1 MSKKKHL
8 YEVDLM
14 RCFFMFGVVLNHV
27 ASTFAEALGNKAT
40 PAGRFLVSTHLI
52 LHFPRFGFMFITG
65 LVLFLGYWGRPEKQ
79 NWPTFWKKRYIGSG
93 IPYLFWN
100 GLFLAFLLLTNGS
113 FSWNKWL
120 TDWLEAISKGNQF
133 YFYYI
138 FLMFQL
144 YLIFPLVL
152 KLFALFKKQ
161 LNLLLA
167 LSAAL
172 QLCLVIWAKYYY
184 PQVNHDSW
192 PYLFK
197 YYGNNILFY
206 QFYFILGGWAWIN
219 YEALTKWLLR
229 KKKLVFITTA
239 LAAAGT
245 LVLYQFNV
253 QVLQLSQHSANLIHQ
268 PYLMIY
274 AVCMIATIFT
284 LCLLYAEK
292 RDQWQQTKPAFVS
305 WVDRSSA
312 ISFGVY
318 LVHSISI
325 TFLAWLLSL
334 VQLNQ
339 WVLLALF
346 PLGYAV
352 CLAISWLIADFLYL
366 TPPFGRLIGR
376 PNGRKL
382 LALFKKG
389 EIS

>member
-1 MSKKKHL
+1 MTKKKHL

-27 ASTFAEALGNKAT
+27 TSTFAAALGNKDTA
-40 PAGRFLVSTHLI
+40 AGRVLVSTHLI

-65 LVLFLGYWGRPEKQ
+65 LVLFLSYYGRPEKQ
-79 NWPTFWKKRYIGSG
+79 NWPQFWKKRYIGSG

-100 GLFLAFLLLTNGS
+100 GVFLAFLLLSSGT
-113 FSWNKWL
+113 FSWNSWFTGWL
-120 TDWLEAISKGNQF
+120 DAISKGNQF

-152 KLFALFKKQ
+152 KLFDLFKNH

-167 LSAAL
+167 LSAVL
-172 QLCLVIWAKYYY
+172 QLGLMVWAKYFY
-184 PQVNHDSW
+184 PSMDHSSW
-192 PYLFK
+192 PYLLK
-197 YYGNNILFY
+197 YYGNNIIFY
-206 QFYFILGGWAWIN
+206 QFYFILGGWAWCHYN
-219 YEALTKWLLR
+219 QLTRWLLQNR
-229 KKKLVFITTA
+229 GLVFKTTA
-239 LAAAGT
+239 LTAVGT
-245 LVLYQFNV
+245 LLLYQFNV
-253 QVLQLSQHSANLIHQ
+253 RALHLSQHSANLIHQ
-268 PYLMIY
+268 PYMMVY
-274 AVCMIATIFT
+274 AVTMIATIFT

-292 RDQWQQTKPAFVS
+292 RSSWLEKKPAFIH

-325 TFLAWLLSL
+325 VLLSNVL
-334 VQLNQ
+334 EQVQLNQ
-339 WVLLALF
+339 WIILALL
-346 PLGYAV
+346 PLGYAA
-352 CLAISWLIADFLYL
+352 CLGLTWLIADFLYM

-382 LALFKKG
+382 IARFKG